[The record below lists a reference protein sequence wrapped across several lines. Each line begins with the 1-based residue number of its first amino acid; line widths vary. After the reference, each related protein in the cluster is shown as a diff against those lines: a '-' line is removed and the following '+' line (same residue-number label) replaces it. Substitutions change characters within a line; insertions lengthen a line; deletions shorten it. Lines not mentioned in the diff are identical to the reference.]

1 MSSLHTEM
9 TYVVKSFF
17 CVDNKGLVPILNSMA
32 ADDLVAVRN
41 VSRC

>member
-9 TYVVKSFF
+9 TYVVKSFL
-17 CVDNKGLVPILNSMA
+17 VENKGLPILNSMA
-32 ADDLVAVRN
+32 VDDLVAARN